1 MEWKEYWDGKV
12 WPDVGRDGEADEEGG
27 VDDQPDQVP
36 HSQVVLG
43 AGGAQL
49 PASACNEVDIWSGSV
64 WKTDNVTAS
73 GLGEMLCA
81 RMKPEE
87 KADKTNEKVEP
98 DGIEA

>member
-1 MEWKEYWDGKV
+1 MEGKEYWDGEV
-12 WPDVGRDGEADEEGG
+12 WPDVGRDGEADEDGG
-27 VDDQPDQVP
+27 VDEQLDQVP

-49 PASACNEVDIWSGSV
+49 PASACNEVDIGSGSV

-81 RMKPEE
+81 RGKPEE
-87 KADKTNEKVEP
+87 KADETNEKVEP